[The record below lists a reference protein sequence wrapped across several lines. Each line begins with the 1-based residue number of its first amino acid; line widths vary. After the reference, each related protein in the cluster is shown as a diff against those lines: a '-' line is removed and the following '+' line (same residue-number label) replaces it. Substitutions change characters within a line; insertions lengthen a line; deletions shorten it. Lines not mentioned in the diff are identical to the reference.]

1 MLFNTATTPLNHF
14 IFSNGTFE
22 IWKDEISNHHSLFSV
37 VDFQPGDIICEF
49 GAAAILPAPS
59 FLTVQ
64 VGINEHIY
72 LQPGVL
78 QYINHSCAPNVFF
91 DTTAMQVV
99 ALKHIEDGEE
109 MTFFYPS
116 SEWEMK
122 QSFQCYCGSPA
133 CLGEIK
139 GSAYIAKNILKQY
152 RLTDFIQQQV
162 TKRSAKKVRA

>member
-78 QYINHSCAPNVFF
+78 QYINHSCSPNVFF
-91 DTTAMQVV
+91 DLTNFKAICLR
-99 ALKHIEDGEE
+99 AIRKGDEL
-109 MTFFYPS
+109 FYFYPS
-116 SEWEMK
+116 TEWEMAEP
-122 QSFQCYCGSPA
+122 FQCLCGSPN
-133 CLGEIK
+133 CLGR
-139 GSAYIAKNILKQY
+139 IAGAAHLSKDVIQNY
-152 RLTDFIQQQV
+152 RFSGFISQQLNN
-162 TKRSAKKVRA
+162 KYSK

>member
-1 MLFNTATTPLNHF
+1 MLFNTASTPLNHF
-14 IFSNGTFE
+14 IFANDTFE

-78 QYINHSCAPNVFF
+78 QYINHSCSPNVFF
-91 DTTAMQVV
+91 DLTSFKVICLRTINKGDE
-99 ALKHIEDGEE
+99 L
-109 MTFFYPS
+109 FYFYPS
-116 SEWEMK
+116 TEWEMAEP
-122 QSFQCYCGSPA
+122 FQCLCGSPN
-133 CLGEIK
+133 CLGRIAGASRLSKEI
-139 GSAYIAKNILKQY
+139 IQNY
-152 RLTDFIQQQV
+152 RFSDFICEQLNN
-162 TKRSAKKVRA
+162 KYSK

>member
-1 MLFNTATTPLNHF
+1 MTTLTNPEYRLISDHGFAERMQRLSDNQNALLAKRSF
-14 IFSNGTFE
+14 RPGEVVSDFWAGT
-22 IWKDEISNHHSLFSV
+22 ISAEPTYLTIQLDVAKHV
-37 VDFQPGDIICEF
+37 TMQPEF
-49 GAAAILPAPS
+49 
-59 FLTVQ
+59 
-64 VGINEHIY
+64 
-72 LQPGVL
+72 L

-99 ALKHIEDGEE
+99 ALKHIEEGEE

-122 QSFQCYCGSPA
+122 QPFQCYCGSPA

-139 GSAYIAKNILKQY
+139 GSAYIAKNVLKQY

-162 TKRSAKKVRA
+162 AKRSAKRVRA